1 MKHRTLRCAA
11 ETLVLLLIAAM
22 AAFLAAGLHQR
33 APDGTLSTLSTG
45 WYQLTDGVRR
55 EVTLPAALE
64 TGPGQTITLYNDT
77 LTDSDGGKVLSAR
90 GVEYGIEIRA
100 GETLLYRYEDNAFP
114 KNAQMKGRLWADT
127 ELPYGIG
134 GQTLSLTFTELPGR
148 MCRIDAPVLGSMPA
162 VTGRHIQSSLF
173 SAGMILV
180 MLSEDAQNRI
190 VYEGQDLLS
199 YSQNVSLRLTDYLE
213 DVRPVV
219 EQNHM
224 YIRIASNDFFSI
236 SKDVVSRMIAGEY
249 TAEQAYQA
257 FNAQL
262 LADDTD
268 TAETV
273 LTSDKGYSNVFHADG
288 GNTSFSVMANTLR
301 GVYDSDVLIAAANS
315 FTGSVLAAD
324 YTEKQAASMIMPN
337 GLLAYR
343 RTMTGAELTETVRA
357 FVEGSEDGFT
367 PFNRGSLPTV
377 SGIAIEVKEENGG
390 FALTGVTRDGKPLQG
405 DETVTVTCLATAKQ
419 MAPLLADE
427 SRPFEGGD
435 AKVRDEWSA
444 YAAGGSAALAEPEHY
459 ITLR

>member
-1 MKHRTLRCAA
+1 MKKRPSITLL
-11 ETLVLLLIAAM
+11 TVLLAM
-22 AAFLAAGLHQR
+22 VFAAGIGVYSSYIGMKIYQESSDHLLESFSQISETFTLFVQR
-33 APDGTLSTLSTG
+33 NWT
-45 WYQLTDGVRR
+45 
-55 EVTLPAALE
+55 
-64 TGPGQTITLYNDT
+64 
-77 LTDSDGGKVLSAR
+77 VLSQWDGLLKDADIDHADSIGADMQANKASWRYSDFYLFNESTQYLTADGRRGSADSISGVFQEMYSEGGPIVSTYTASYGVPKIVFAMPLSRNLEQDSAR
-90 GVEYGIEIRA
+90 RA
-100 GETLLYRYEDNAFP
+100 KAM
-114 KNAQMKGRLWADT
+114 Q
-127 ELPYGIG
+127 
-134 GQTLSLTFTELPGR
+134 
-148 MCRIDAPVLGSMPA
+148 VL
-162 VTGRHIQSSLF
+162 H
-173 SAGMILV
+173 V

-224 YIRIASNDFFSI
+224 YIRIASNDFFAV

-249 TAEQAYQA
+249 TAKQAYQA

-288 GNTSFSVMANTLR
+288 GNASFSVMANTLR

-367 PFNRGSLPTV
+367 PFNRGSLPAV

-435 AKVRDEWSA
+435 TRVRDEWSA